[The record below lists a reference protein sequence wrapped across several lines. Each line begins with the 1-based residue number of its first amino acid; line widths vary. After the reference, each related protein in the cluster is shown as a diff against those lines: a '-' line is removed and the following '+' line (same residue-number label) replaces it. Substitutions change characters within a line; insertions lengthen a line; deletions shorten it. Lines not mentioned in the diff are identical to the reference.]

1 VGLATICFF
10 LGAMAMPLADATSIQ
25 FTSPIITAV
34 LSWAV
39 LRERPPSATW
49 VAIALAFA
57 GVLLVLR
64 PNLAELGLAAFYPVG
79 AAFGM
84 AWLMIFNRKAAGD
97 APILVMQF
105 LAAAMAAPL
114 LLAAAAALSFTPEF
128 EVGRPSLEVVLKCAG
143 VAVTGSLG
151 HLFIYSATIRASAA
165 VVSPMTYV
173 QLLVAGGIGW
183 AWFGDAPDA
192 ATLSGAALIIAGG
205 LWLWRSQ
212 KDPPVAETP
221 D

>member
-1 VGLATICFF
+1 
-10 LGAMAMPLADATSIQ
+10 
-25 FTSPIITAV
+25 
-34 LSWAV
+34 
-39 LRERPPSATW
+39 
-49 VAIALAFA
+49 
-57 GVLLVLR
+57 
-64 PNLAELGLAAFYPVG
+64 VG

-105 LAAAMAAPL
+105 LVAAMAAPL
-114 LLAAAAALSFTPEF
+114 LLVAAAGLSVTPAF
-128 EVGRPSLEVVLKCAG
+128 VVGMPSFEVVLKCAG

-151 HLFIYSATIRASAA
+151 HLLIYSATMRASAA

-192 ATLSGAALIIAGG
+192 ATLGGAALIIGGG